1 MSTSSRRS
9 YKVRFA
15 SGSKYQKVIEAQ
27 DPSPGARSFS
37 SSTVSTTSFP
47 LNDLKTQR
55 TKSRY
60 GCLECRVRRVK
71 CDETFPVC
79 LRCQRRGSVCM
90 ASNRPAQWQIEM
102 PWLSNMFVFDSWPGD
117 SLPNKRL
124 VQHWVEQASQMLC
137 VDRNNNPL
145 SLPLLPYLASS
156 PSLLHA
162 IQSISAGHEVFFSS
176 KALAVCLQERGH
188 AIRFLREDLQNSGTI
203 SPLSVLTV
211 FLLGVSSSWIE
222 PQPASWGKEHL
233 DGARAL
239 MKFILIDKKA
249 RQDSIT
255 QLLSG
260 WYLWWDMTCAFLDD
274 TGDSTDQCILQNI
287 LSLEQ
292 DHRSFH
298 PIVGFSFELYAIVA
312 DIGRYCKRV
321 YEHGLVDSTF
331 DDKEVEQRLL
341 AWSSNRGEKHIQ
353 NLSNAYRNHGLL
365 MLYQTR
371 CPTRLQ
377 FEDPVPLSPS
387 IADGEPNSDKRQKE
401 SPSNNLSLAL
411 EAIENLLEIPL
422 TEPCAN
428 FQSLPLLSAAAE
440 LASQDDAWRSKVI
453 SQFNMLYSMNRVPV
467 QIWSIQLLQEIW
479 FLKDSGVSVSWLE
492 LSLAKGWKLCFS

>member
-15 SGSKYQKVIEAQ
+15 SSSKYQKVIEAQ
-27 DPSPGARSFS
+27 EPSPAARSFS
-37 SSTVSTTSFP
+37 SSTMSFP
-47 LNDLKTQR
+47 CNDLKTKH

-79 LRCQRRGSVCM
+79 LRCQRRGSVCK

-102 PWLSNMFVFDSWPGD
+102 PWLSNMTVFDSWLGD

-124 VQHWVEQASQMLC
+124 LQHWVEQASQMLC
-137 VDRNNNPL
+137 IDRNNNPL
-145 SLPLLPYLASS
+145 ALPLLPYLASS

-162 IQSISAGHEVFFSS
+162 IQSISAGHEVFFAG
-176 KALAVCLQERGH
+176 KGLTVCLQERGH
-188 AIRFLREDLQNSGTI
+188 AIRFLREDLKNSGII

-211 FLLGVSSSWIE
+211 FLLGVSSSWTE
-222 PQPASWGKEHL
+222 PQPGSWGKEHL

-239 MKFILIDKKA
+239 MKFILVDKKA
-249 RQDSIT
+249 RQDSVT

-260 WYLWWDMTCAFLDD
+260 WYIWWDMTCAFLDD
-274 TGDSTDQCILQNI
+274 TGDSSDQYILQNI
-287 LSLEQ
+287 LSLDQ

-321 YEHGLVDSTF
+321 YEHGLVDLTF
-331 DDKEVEQRLL
+331 DDKEAEQRLL
-341 AWSSNRGEKHIQ
+341 AWSSNHGEKHIQ

-365 MLYQTR
+365 MLYQSR
-371 CPTRLQ
+371 YQKHLQ
-377 FEDPVPLSPS
+377 PEHLGPLAPS
-387 IADGEPNSDKRQKE
+387 IAHGEPDSDDRQKE
-401 SPSNNLSLAL
+401 SLCNILSLAL

-440 LASQDDAWRSKVI
+440 LTSHEDDWRRKVI
-453 SQFNMLYSMNRVPV
+453 SQFNMLYTINRVPV

-479 FLKDSGVSVSWLE
+479 SLKDSGVSVSWLE

>member
-1 MSTSSRRS
+1 
-9 YKVRFA
+9 
-15 SGSKYQKVIEAQ
+15 
-27 DPSPGARSFS
+27 
-37 SSTVSTTSFP
+37 
-47 LNDLKTQR
+47 
-55 TKSRY
+55 
-60 GCLECRVRRVK
+60 
-71 CDETFPVC
+71 
-79 LRCQRRGSVCM
+79 
-90 ASNRPAQWQIEM
+90 
-102 PWLSNMFVFDSWPGD
+102 MFVFDSWPGD

-440 LASQDDAWRSKVI
+440 LASQDDDWRSKVI